1 MKRCS
6 ALLGLVVAALLALV
20 QPTALAAPS
29 TSLPQLAANA
39 AEFNVKNY
47 GAKGDGSANDSPAVD
62 KAITAANAAGGGTVR
77 FPSGTYKSQNTIH
90 LKSDVTL
97 QLDSGA
103 TLKGSSA
110 GKYDPPE
117 SNPYDKY
124 QDYGHSHFHNAMIYG
139 DRLTNIGFTGAG
151 VIDGGGNLIT
161 GNPKS
166 GQADKIISLT
176 RCDGLTL
183 GGGITLRR
191 GGHFAALINGCSHV
205 TSDRLHIDTASDRD
219 GWNIISTTH
228 VTITHADIAA
238 NDDALVFKS
247 DYALGAKLPNGH
259 VTVHDSKLSAK
270 CCNALMFGSE
280 TCGDFTDYQFQAITI
295 NGADKSGLGM
305 VSMDGAD
312 ISDVHYR
319 DITMTDVHSPI
330 MLKIGTRKRCGDNPG
345 VGHIAN
351 VTYDNITATGSSPS
365 FSPTLW
371 GESGANHI
379 NGVTFTHV
387 DITVPGGNGT
397 MSTGVPSNTSTDYN
411 PKSIGTR
418 PAYGWYLH
426 NADNVSFTDSS
437 VRFAAN
443 DGRPAVIANG
453 GGPVRF
459 IRFTARRGSGSPHD
473 LGFQNVGGYCV
484 ADSAN
489 TSGGALRVANSGST
503 PSCTP
508 TAPRAGAAHLD
519 NPRQDFLRAST
530 SGLFLHW
537 GERTAPAHTS
547 CSAWESDATGGGW
560 TPDYWVREAQ
570 KLHAQ
575 YLVLATFHSRLG
587 YARPWPSKI
596 PGSCSTRRD
605 FLGELIAAAKA
616 KGLKTILYMTD
627 DPQWHNEGGH
637 EWLDSA
643 AYSSYKGSSVDLTTR
658 DGFGQF
664 SYDNFFEVMDRYPD
678 LGGFWIDNDNAYWES
693 HQLYAQIQQKRPSFT
708 LSNNNEDTPI
718 MDMISNEQKT
728 GMSPSYDYP
737 QAVYTAQPR
746 LTEADFKLPSTG
758 AWWYDGTNPGVDKK
772 LTLGRLVTNA
782 GSSVKALMAETAQVN
797 GKFPSNQASF
807 NDFANGYLSSVWE
820 SLHGVE
826 GGGYLY
832 GGLKPGFWNDGA
844 HGVTTISK
852 TDPDRQYVHV
862 ITPPSTPTLKLR
874 DNGYRV
880 TGVTNLRT
888 GAAIPYS
895 QSGGTLTLSG
905 LGGWDPYDTVFKVTT
920 AGRTGIIPA
929 DTYTVTASASASGHG
944 AAAAADGSYLT
955 YWDNN
960 KTLPVRLDHD
970 LGSARKVQYLG
981 VNQREDS
988 VGYARSDTEQ
998 SARIKGYKVYVS
1010 ADGSNW
1016 GSPVKSGTLPSAR
1029 GVAII
1034 DIPAATTR
1042 HVRLEVTSTY
1052 AASSD
1057 TTRYKRL
1064 RIDETWLGSAYASTA
1079 TASPGT
1085 GRG

>member
-6 ALLGLVVAALLALV
+6 ALLGLVVAALLTLV

-29 TSLPQLAANA
+29 ESPAQPAPVAG
-39 AEFNVKNY
+39 EFNVKSY

-90 LKSDVTL
+90 LKSNVTL

-219 GWNIISTTH
+219 GWNIISTTQ
-228 VTITHADIAA
+228 VAITNADIAA

-259 VTVHDSKLSAK
+259 VAVRDSKLSAK

-295 NGADKSGLGM
+295 NGANKSGLGM

-319 DITMTDVHSPI
+319 DITMANVHSPI
-330 MLKIGTRKRCGDNPG
+330 MLKIGTRKRCGNSPG
-345 VGHIAN
+345 VGHISN
-351 VTYDNITATGSSPS
+351 VTYDNIKATGSSPS

-387 DITVPGGNGT
+387 DLTVPGGNGT

-411 PKSIGTR
+411 PNSIGTR
-418 PAYGWYLH
+418 PAFGWYLH

-459 IRFTARRGSGSPHD
+459 TRFTAQRGSGSPHD
-473 LGFQNVGGYCV
+473 LGFQNVSGYCV
-484 ADSAN
+484 TDSAN
-489 TSGGALRVANSGST
+489 TSGGALRIANSGST
-503 PSCTP
+503 SSCTP
-508 TAPRAGAAHLD
+508 LTPRYAA

-547 CSAWESDATGGGW
+547 CPAWESDVTGGGW
-560 TPDYWVREAQ
+560 TPDYWVNEAQ

-596 PGSCSTRRD
+596 PGSCSTKRD

-643 AYSSYKGSSVDLTTR
+643 AYSSYKGSRVDLTTR

-693 HQLYAQIQQKRPSFT
+693 HHLYEQIQQKRPSFT
-708 LSNNNEDTPI
+708 LSNNNEDTPV

-728 GMSPSYDYP
+728 GMSPAYDYP
-737 QAVYTAQPR
+737 QALYTAQPR

-758 AWWYDGTNPGVDKK
+758 AWWYDGSNPSVDKK

-797 GKFPSNQASF
+797 GKFPANQASF
-807 NDFANGYLSSVWE
+807 NDFANGYLDPVWE

-826 GGGYLY
+826 GGGYMY

-844 HGVTTISK
+844 HGVTTIAK

-862 ITPPSTPTLKLR
+862 ITPPSTSVLKLR

-888 GAAIPYS
+888 GAAISYS

-920 AGRTGIIPA
+920 AGRAGIIPA
-929 DTYTVTASASASGHG
+929 GTYTMTASASASGHG

-955 YWDNN
+955 YWDSG
-960 KTLPVRLDHD
+960 KTLPVRLDYD
-970 LGSARKVQYLG
+970 LGSAKKIQYLG

-988 VGYARSDTEQ
+988 VSYARSDTEQ

-1010 ADGSNW
+1010 ADGSTW
-1016 GSPVKSGTLPSAR
+1016 GSPVKSGTLPSVR

-1034 DIPAATTR
+1034 DLPATAAR

-1057 TTRYKRL
+1057 TARYKRL
-1064 RIDETWLGSAYASTA
+1064 RIDETWLGSAYAA
-1079 TASPGT
+1079 PGSRAQEPGS